1 MHACTHAQCF
11 RNYYK
16 FDSSVG
22 LEVVC
27 LLGHGAVFCP
37 ASLLSTIWR
46 QVFWQP
52 VPWELF
58 MLDRSWWGGLAVVCV
73 WDLAPADPELTLLIN
88 PDRRCF
94 RAWQG
99 CWQATEACKKPPHTN
114 WEVFKSERVF
124 INHVHHMRVKG
135 CCQALFLKRW
145 EKLLANRWLS
155 GDVVG
160 CSIRRDCAYRVVPLP
175 WRILLGNIKY

>member
-1 MHACTHAQCF
+1 MHACTVFPQLLQVRQF
-11 RNYYK
+11 SWPGGGL
-16 FDSSVG
+16 SSWTWC
-22 LEVVC
+22 C
-27 LLGHGAVFCP
+27 LLSGFSLEHHLAPGVLT
-37 ASLLSTIWR
+37 ASSLG
-46 QVFWQP
+46 VVHAWQ
-52 VPWELF
+52 ELV
-58 MLDRSWWGGLAVVCV
+58 GGLAVVCV